1 MAMIYEMQRGVLE
14 SVLMSLDYDSGLAT
28 IQYYNAGGA
37 EITPTGSATISVSPT
52 QTGENFKVVYPS
64 SLGQWAFEGPAARMR
79 LSLAGTNAATARV
92 VIWRGDDARSGI
104 PDGAFSGLRAMTTQ
118 TYDECNKKVGTQWE
132 ASRLISIASSD
143 PANNA
148 YSIIRTGSKPVD
160 LKSRVLGYDELG
172 VIGRIYKAPI
182 YTGGTVDPWY
192 NLNPRYNGTQP
203 EAQLLVGFTLTNKGT
218 QCGADIVGIGPNSTQ
233 SRGSTP
239 IQFGSN
245 RILDEPNTAYLL
257 EIQSRHTGSQNIWAR
272 LEMYEGGLDLP
283 LK

>member
-14 SVLMSLDYDSGLAT
+14 SVPMSLDYDSGFAT
-28 IQYYNAGGA
+28 IQYYDAGGA
-37 EITPTGSATISVSPT
+37 EITPIGSAVISSSPT
-52 QTGENFKVVYPS
+52 LTGENFKPVYQS
-64 SLGQWAFEGPAARMR
+64 SLGQWSFDGPCARLR
-79 LSLAGTNAATARV
+79 VSLASTSAATARL
-92 VIWRGDDARSGI
+92 VIWRGFDSGFGM
-104 PDGAFSGLRAMTTQ
+104 PPGAFSGLRAMTTQ

-132 ASRLISIASSD
+132 ASRLISIASSA
-143 PANNA
+143 PANNS

-172 VIGRIYKAPI
+172 VIGRIYKNPI
-182 YTGGTVDPWY
+182 YTGGTLDTWY

-203 EAQLLVGFTLTNKGT
+203 EAQLLIGFTLTSNGT

-257 EIQSRHTGSQNIWAR
+257 EIQSRHATPQNVWAR
-272 LEMYEGGLDLP
+272 IEMYEGGLDLP

>member
-14 SVLMSLDYDSGLAT
+14 SVPMSLDYDSGFAT
-28 IQYYNAGGA
+28 IQYYDAGGA
-37 EITPTGSATISVSPT
+37 EITPTGSAVISASPT
-52 QTGENFKVVYPS
+52 LTGENFKPVYQS
-64 SLGQWAFEGPAARMR
+64 SLGQWSFDGPCARLR
-79 LSLAGTNAATARV
+79 VSLASTSAVTARL
-92 VIWRGDDARSGI
+92 VIWRGFDSGFGM
-104 PDGAFSGLRAMTTQ
+104 PPGAFSGLRAMTTQ

-143 PANNA
+143 PVNNA
-148 YSIIRTGSKPVD
+148 YSIIRTGSKQID
-160 LKSRVLGYDELG
+160 MKSRVLGYDEVG
-172 VIGRIYKAPI
+172 VIGRIYKNPI
-182 YTGGTVDPWY
+182 YTGGTTDTWY

-203 EAQLLVGFTLTNKGT
+203 EAQLLVGFTLANKGT

-257 EIQSRHTGSQNIWAR
+257 EIESRHTTSQNIWAR

>member
-14 SVLMSLDYDSGLAT
+14 SVPMSLDYDSGLAT

-37 EITPTGSATISVSPT
+37 EITPTGAATISISPT
-52 QTGENFKVVYPS
+52 LTGENFKPVYQS
-64 SLGQWAFEGPAARMR
+64 SLGQWSFDGPCARLR
-79 LSLAGTNAATARV
+79 VSLAGTNAATARL
-92 VIWRGDDARSGI
+92 VIWRGFDSGFGI
-104 PDGAFSGLRAMTTQ
+104 PSGAFSGLRAMTTQ
-118 TYDECNKKVGTQWE
+118 TYDECNKKVGAQWE
-132 ASRLISIASSD
+132 ASRLISISNNN
-143 PANNA
+143 PANNS

-160 LKSRVLGYDELG
+160 LKSRVLGYDQLG

-203 EAQLLVGFTLTNKGT
+203 EAQLLVGFKLTSKGT
-218 QCGADIVGIGPNSTQ
+218 KCGADIVGIGPSDSQ

-239 IQFGSN
+239 IELGSN

-257 EIQSRHTGSQNIWAR
+257 EIESRHNSAQKVWAR